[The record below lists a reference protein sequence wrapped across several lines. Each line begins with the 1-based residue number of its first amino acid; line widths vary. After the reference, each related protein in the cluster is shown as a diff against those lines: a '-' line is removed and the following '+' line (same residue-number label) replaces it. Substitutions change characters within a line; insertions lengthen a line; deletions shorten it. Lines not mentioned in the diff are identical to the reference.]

1 MARPVYSSEI
11 YMLAAADVLA
21 LPCSAEQ
28 EKYPQDDNET
38 VILLGHNRK
47 PEQKDSPDTV
57 LKGRAAVEKAAGEG
71 SRFIP
76 VRLAFIPG
84 NKCFD
89 LLSPLVRKLRYRI
102 RYYGSNVYHMD
113 PKYIRSLKIER
124 TIKTRENAYSFTNPK
139 YRMTQ
144 QERDNEYS
152 RIYNS
157 IKENGFDD
165 NEPVDIMLCR
175 LMGAKDC
182 VNNGHHRM
190 GIALE
195 LGLETIPVRFSAA
208 GASPR
213 FIRPALKE
221 LSAVNLELKRRFGH

>member
-11 YMLAAADVLA
+11 YMLAVKDVLA
-21 LPCSAEQ
+21 LPFSPEQ
-28 EKYPQDDNET
+28 EKQLRNKDET
-38 VILLGHNRK
+38 VILLGRNQK
-47 PEQKDSPDTV
+47 PEQKDSKDTL
-57 LKGRAAVEKAAGEG
+57 LKGRLAAEQAAAAGIP
-71 SRFIP
+71 FIP
-76 VRLAFIPG
+76 VRFAFIPG

-102 RYYGSNVYHMD
+102 RYYGSNVYHID
-113 PKYIRSLKIER
+113 PKYIRGLKIER

-144 QERDNEYS
+144 QERDDEYN

-157 IKENGFDD
+157 VKENGFDD
-165 NEPVDIMLCR
+165 NEPIDIMLCR

-195 LGLETIPVRFSAA
+195 LGLEKIPVRFSAA

-213 FIRPALKE
+213 FFRPVLKE
-221 LSAVNLELKRRFGH
+221 LSTINLELKRRYGH